1 MIGRSSLRC
10 SFCLKSDKEVAK
22 LLAGAKGHICDVCV
36 SSCNRILE
44 TVPQTFP
51 GWSAMSEEQLID
63 SLRPAVATVDA
74 TRGVLQVIVDTLR
87 ERGVSWETIGRG
99 LGVSRQAAW
108 ERFS

>member
-1 MIGRSSLRC
+1 MIARSRLRC

-36 SSCNRILE
+36 TACNRILE
-44 TVPQTFP
+44 AVPQTFP
-51 GWSAMSEEQLID
+51 GWEAMSDEQLVA
-63 SLRPAVATVDA
+63 SLQPAVATVDA
-74 TRGVLQVIVDTLR
+74 TRGVLQIIVDTLR
-87 ERGVSWETIGRG
+87 DRGVSWETIGRG